1 MLRWQCKILK
11 KHRRRFFWGKLLLVS
26 VAGHIVLLFGFLF
39 AYKGNYFSFA
49 VTVNRSAIASGAP
62 VVFLPFKNKVGSRP
76 IIKKTALVKPKKIQK
91 KSRSKP
97 KKQTVVSVS
106 AKASSSS
113 AKATEDR
120 SDKEKNK
127 VKPQKKKTVA
137 KKTTP
142 KKVVEKKARPEQ
154 SRRETIKIAKKKQ
167 SKKQDVAKAKSEE
180 KIIEKAAVQESEN
193 PIYVGQVEMAALQM
207 QEEMQMH
214 VSQLWKPPAGLPND
228 LHCVVKIVIDWN
240 GNPHEAIVEK
250 TSGVLVYDISARTAV
265 AQLQELPRWARGKE
279 FSITFKQ

>member
-1 MLRWQCKILK
+1 M
-11 KHRRRFFWGKLLLVS
+11 
-26 VAGHIVLLFGFLF
+26 
-39 AYKGNYFSFA
+39 
-49 VTVNRSAIASGAP
+49 
-62 VVFLPFKNKVGSRP
+62 
-76 IIKKTALVKPKKIQK
+76 
-91 KSRSKP
+91 
-97 KKQTVVSVS
+97 
-106 AKASSSS
+106 
-113 AKATEDR
+113 
-120 SDKEKNK
+120 
-127 VKPQKKKTVA
+127 
-137 KKTTP
+137 
-142 KKVVEKKARPEQ
+142 VEKKARPEQ